1 MDESEGLKLYQEKR
15 FKKIM
20 LMLEDKGEVSTQEIV
35 EQFGISRDTARRDII
50 QLVENGKVIR
60 THGGIIMP
68 EEKLQVLNYFE
79 RLNQLS
85 QEKQR
90 MAQLAVKQIQPN
102 SVCFIDVSTTLLQVA
117 QNIKV
122 SCQIYTHALD
132 NAFVL
137 ANQPLINLTVLGGK
151 FDDKNRFFYGEEA
164 LEQIGQVK
172 FDLSLIGAASLEEDG
187 FYFKEKQNA
196 RIKRK
201 VIQRTRK
208 VVLISEQQKFQKQST
223 FRGGEYEDI
232 DVFITDQELKPN
244 QLALFEKSTNI
255 LY

>member
-15 FKKIM
+15 LKKIM

-90 MAQLAVKQIQPN
+90 MAQLAVKQIHPN
-102 SVCFIDVSTTLLQVA
+102 SVCFIDVSTTL
-117 QNIKV
+117 
-122 SCQIYTHALD
+122 
-132 NAFVL
+132 
-137 ANQPLINLTVLGGK
+137 
-151 FDDKNRFFYGEEA
+151 
-164 LEQIGQVK
+164 
-172 FDLSLIGAASLEEDG
+172 
-187 FYFKEKQNA
+187 
-196 RIKRK
+196 
-201 VIQRTRK
+201 
-208 VVLISEQQKFQKQST
+208 
-223 FRGGEYEDI
+223 
-232 DVFITDQELKPN
+232 
-244 QLALFEKSTNI
+244 
-255 LY
+255 

>member
-1 MDESEGLKLYQEKR
+1 M
-15 FKKIM
+15 
-20 LMLEDKGEVSTQEIV
+20 
-35 EQFGISRDTARRDII
+35 
-50 QLVENGKVIR
+50 
-60 THGGIIMP
+60 
-68 EEKLQVLNYFE
+68 
-79 RLNQLS
+79 
-85 QEKQR
+85 
-90 MAQLAVKQIQPN
+90 
-102 SVCFIDVSTTLLQVA
+102 
-117 QNIKV
+117 
-122 SCQIYTHALD
+122 
-132 NAFVL
+132 
-137 ANQPLINLTVLGGK
+137 
-151 FDDKNRFFYGEEA
+151 
-164 LEQIGQVK
+164 EQIGQVK